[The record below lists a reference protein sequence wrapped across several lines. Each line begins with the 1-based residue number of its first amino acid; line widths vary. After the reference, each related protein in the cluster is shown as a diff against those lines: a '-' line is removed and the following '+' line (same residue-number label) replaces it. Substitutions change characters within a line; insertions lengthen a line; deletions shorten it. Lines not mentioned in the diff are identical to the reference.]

1 MGILNIRTITFS
13 IHHRMIFLND
23 IYFSLIGYNK
33 TYLSLFLLCE
43 PQKVNM
49 FILNNETYTFFTE
62 YKHKKIENN

>member
-1 MGILNIRTITFS
+1 
-13 IHHRMIFLND
+13 MIFLND